1 MAQYAGIGT
10 QLQMGD
16 GASPEGFTTIAQV
29 GDIAFGPVTANTY
42 PTTTHDNTL
51 NGYDDFIA
59 GLKKGGDAVFTLYF
73 DANQAT
79 HKDAA
84 GGFLAAFNAGVAKNW
99 RIILAGYFSPVPK
112 WSFNGVPTSMGT
124 FEYKVDGV
132 QVCNGC
138 KITVKGK
145 PTLS

>member
-1 MAQYAGIGT
+1 MEYAGIGT

-16 GASPEGFTTIAQV
+16 GASPEVFTTIAQV

-51 NGYDDFIA
+51 GGYDDFIA

-73 DANQAT
+73 DALQAT
-79 HKDAA
+79 HKDAT
-84 GGFLAAFNAGVAKNW
+84 GGFLYAFNAGAAKNW
-99 RIILAGYFSPVPK
+99 RIILAGYASPVPK
-112 WSFNGVPTSMGT
+112 WSFVGVPTSMGT

-132 QVCNGC
+132 QVCTGC

-145 PTLS
+145 PTLA